1 MTVAGQPVSR
11 HRAMHRGRDAADRH
25 AVRSRLPVSVV
36 ALCAAMGVLM
46 LAAAY
51 TAGRQGYAGA
61 SWADHLYW
69 LG

>member
-1 MTVAGQPVSR
+1 
-11 HRAMHRGRDAADRH
+11 MHRGRDAADRH